1 MKFIHLADLHL
12 GRQLHGYALLDI
24 QKELLAKVTAYIR
37 DHDIKVVVIAGDVY
51 DRAIPSQEAVTLLSD
66 FLSTLILDLH
76 VKVLMIA
83 GNHDGADRLDFT
95 SSILEKEG
103 LYICANAKA
112 QMPYV
117 EIEDVKFYLLP
128 FIKPSGVHQLFA
140 EAPRDNYHVALAYYL
155 DKQDLTAPGKKVLVT
170 HQFVGHHAQT
180 SDSELTLSVGGTEV
194 IDPKIF
200 ESFDYVAL
208 GHLHA
213 PQYVGRETIRY
224 SGSLAKYSFDE
235 AHQKKGF
242 LVVDTKDFSST
253 FVPLKPS
260 LDVRVLKGSLDELI
274 HRQDAHN
281 DDLLAAELSDEK
293 IIPHAIDTLRTYYPH
308 ILSISYPQI
317 VTTTHFDKHSM
328 SEIQSKNALDLF
340 IDFYRDMTMREPDK
354 EEIQLISTLLE
365 DNV

>member
-1 MKFIHLADLHL
+1 M
-12 GRQLHGYALLDI
+12 
-24 QKELLAKVTAYIR
+24 
-37 DHDIKVVVIAGDVY
+37 VIAGDVY

-128 FIKPSGVHQLFA
+128 FIKPSGVHQLFP

-328 SEIQSKNALDLF
+328 REIQSKNALDLF
-340 IDFYRDMTMREPDK
+340 IDFYRDMTMREPDE